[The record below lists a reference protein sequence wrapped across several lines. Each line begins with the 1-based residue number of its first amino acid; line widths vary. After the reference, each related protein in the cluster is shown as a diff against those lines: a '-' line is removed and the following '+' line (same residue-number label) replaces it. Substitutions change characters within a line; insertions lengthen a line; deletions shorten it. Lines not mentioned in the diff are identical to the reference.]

1 MSEKDLFTGERFLP
15 GINDIKLEIEHY
27 QRYLSVQRLVKD
39 KIVLDA
45 ACGEGYGSDILAK
58 YAKKVIGIDLDN
70 DTITRAKVK
79 YKDRDNLIF
88 IQGNIEKLEIEDCSI
103 DIVIS
108 FETIEHVSEDIQK
121 NFLNEIDRVLK
132 NDGIV

>member
-121 NFLNEIDRVLK
+121 IF
-132 NDGIV
+132 

>member
-79 YKDRDNLIF
+79 YKDLSLIH
-88 IQGNIEKLEIEDCSI
+88 I
-103 DIVIS
+103 
-108 FETIEHVSEDIQK
+108 
-121 NFLNEIDRVLK
+121 
-132 NDGIV
+132 